1 MDFKSARFAGNSS
14 LEEILNDPDTGQLK
28 LGPGSP
34 ADDVT
39 PVQRALFDLGWPLRV
54 VPPIPPMTADDFA
67 DGDFGTKTENTV
79 LAYKHVYDIHYP
91 PTAPTGLGLIDSFV
105 GPRTLRRLDAQIDFF
120 DLSKDAIDAKIA
132 DLIANGVDVAA
143 DPAAGDWQEI
153 QRGHTAVMRFVIVD
167 GAQGAIFN
175 TLDVG
180 TFEVHGAIFFA
191 YMPRQDTL
199 GMPTSD
205 EHDGPPGTRESDFE
219 HGVLRCDLA
228 TAEVEQTGVI
238 GNPQLPF

>member
-14 LEEILNDPDTGQLK
+14 LEEILNDPDTGRPK

-54 VPPIPPMTADDFA
+54 VPPIPPMVADDFA
-67 DGDFGTKTENTV
+67 DGNFGTNTEKTV
-79 LAYKHVYDIHYP
+79 LAYKHAYDIHYP
-91 PTAPTGLGLIDSFV
+91 PTEPTGLIDSFV

-120 DLSKDAIDAKIA
+120 DLSKDAIDAKTA

-143 DPAAGDWQEI
+143 DPEAGDGQTI
-153 QRGHTAVMRFVIVD
+153 LRGHTAVMRFVIVD

-191 YMPRQDTL
+191 YMPQQDTL

-219 HGVLRCDLA
+219 HGVLRCDLS
-228 TAEVEQTGVI
+228 TGEVETEVI
-238 GNPQLPF
+238 GDPQPAF